1 MLALAKLS
9 CMGQPPLTSARRHPR
24 VLEWQQV
31 FHQRRGPL
39 SPVSWMIAAFAVFMA
54 CVCLFAYIQIERN
67 AHQARQRRMSQEPRH
82 ASIAKR

>member
-1 MLALAKLS
+1 
-9 CMGQPPLTSARRHPR
+9 MGQDPLSSARRQSR

-54 CVCLFAYIQIERN
+54 CVCLFAYVQIERN
-67 AHQARQRRMSQEPRH
+67 AHQARQGRMPQEPGRTC
-82 ASIAKR
+82 SAKR